1 MIVELFSG
9 IIKFALKRSLIH
21 GLEISVGENHL
32 LK

>member
-21 GLEISVGENHL
+21 SFEISVGENH
-32 LK
+32 